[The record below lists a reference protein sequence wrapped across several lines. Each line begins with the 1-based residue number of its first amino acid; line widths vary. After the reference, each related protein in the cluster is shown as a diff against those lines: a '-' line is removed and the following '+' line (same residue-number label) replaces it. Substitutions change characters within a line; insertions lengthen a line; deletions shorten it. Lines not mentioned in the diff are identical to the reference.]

1 MATFSLYNYTGSNYR
16 SWYSINDGAKVTY
29 SLTLNNQNLDSITM
43 IFGNPD
49 AKISSSLS
57 KYIYWEISGAD
68 SDSGS
73 FTIGSLS
80 NNSSWTAGST
90 YSKTIYPN
98 ITATSGT
105 IYLTLSSSYRATS
118 ENTGLAC
125 YGSNWSAS
133 TSSAYPDKTAIIT
146 FSGGILSTASLPSA
160 NPLSITMTYI
170 SSRSRYEGTISWKI
184 ASASGYTFTGWS
196 PYNNNSPYYTSG
208 DTMTFFADPNDF
220 NSSGYVYSTLYACW
234 SANSYTITYNY
245 NGGSGT
251 DTSKTVT
258 FGNSYGEL
266 PTPTKIGYSFKG
278 WYTSA
283 SGGSRI
289 LASTT
294 VTTASNHTIY
304 AQWTISQYN
313 LTYNGNGGLLED
325 GSTTLVEKMDY
336 GTLLDFVDPIDSKG
350 FSRTGYKFIGWNT
363 DKDAVEILPNYTIT
377 DSNFQELFAIW
388 ELMSNIRVYT
398 NENWQIAIPYVYE
411 NGEWKL
417 SISKVFNNEK
427 WRQ

>member
-1 MATFSLYNYTGSNYR
+1 MAYTCLIGSSLGSSTTFSSGRNYSAVKIQCATNLGIVSGY
-16 SWYSINDGAKVTY
+16 
-29 SLTLNNQNLDSITM
+29 LTFYGTHSH
-43 IFGNPD
+43 
-49 AKISSSLS
+49 SSSVNNTITVNGSSGVLS
-57 KYIYWEISGAD
+57 SP
-68 SDSGS
+68 GS
-73 FTIGSLS
+73 V
-80 NNSSWTAGST
+80 
-90 YSKTIYPN
+90 TIYVSN
-98 ITATSGT
+98 FDTS
-105 IYLTLSSSYRATS
+105 RATTFS
-118 ENTGLAC
+118 IAKGT
-125 YGSNWSAS
+125 AS
-133 TSSAYPDKTAIIT
+133 YTVTLTAVFEPAYPDKTAVIT
-146 FSGGILSTASLPSA
+146 FSGGILSTASLPSP

-208 DTMTFFADPNDF
+208 DAMIFFAGPNDF

-336 GTLLDFVDPIDSKG
+336 GTLLDFVDSIDSKG

>member
-80 NNSSWTAGST
+80 NNSSWTAGYT

-98 ITATSGT
+98 ISATSGT

-146 FSGGILSTASLPSA
+146 FSGGILSTASLPSP

-196 PYNNNSPYYTSG
+196 QYNNNSPYYTSG
-208 DTMTFFADPNDF
+208 DTMIFFAEPNDF

-304 AQWTISQYN
+304 AQWTINQYN

-336 GTLLDFVDPIDSKG
+336 GTLLDFVDSIDSKG

-398 NENWQIAIPYVYE
+398 NENWQIAIPYIYE
-411 NGEWKL
+411 NGKWKL